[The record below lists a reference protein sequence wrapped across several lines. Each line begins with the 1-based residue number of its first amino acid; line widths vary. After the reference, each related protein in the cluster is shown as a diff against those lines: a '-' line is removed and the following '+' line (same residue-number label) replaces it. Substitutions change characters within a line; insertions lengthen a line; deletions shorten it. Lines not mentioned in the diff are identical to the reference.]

1 MYATVNGFTE
11 FMGAAAGEWFTTHL
25 DADRLLSDCETRM
38 AAYIVPNTPQ
48 RKDQIKAFETAVY
61 AQLEHETSAANA
73 QIADMPGGLSGF
85 TVNGFSAT
93 FRENG
98 NGTVFH
104 CGISKR
110 AKAELLRAGLLYR
123 GVCIC

>member
-11 FMGAAAGEWFTTHL
+11 FMGAAAGEWFKTHM

-38 AAYIVPNTPQ
+38 AAYIVPNTP
-48 RKDQIKAFETAVY
+48 RCDDQIKAFETAVY
-61 AQLEHETSAANA
+61 AQLEHETNPANA

-98 NGTVFH
+98 NGSIFP

-110 AKAELLRAGLLYR
+110 ARAELLLAGLLYR
-123 GVCIC
+123 GVRIC